1 MITLTVDN
9 LTPGMIV
16 ASPIVTKRGQ
26 TISKPGEK
34 LTPQL
39 IAKLSFYKIDVV
51 TVEGQASA
59 PVDTDVVAAK
69 QKPVEDKPESQN
81 KKAEPEKAEP
91 PKPAEKPKEE
101 SRVSDQITYSQRL
114 KQSSHFQKF
123 QSDYA
128 LNIANLKEHFTAIIA
143 GGNADCCTDLL
154 EQCEALF
161 KSKTTLE
168 LFDMLS
174 NMRNLEDPIYSHSLN
189 VGLIAR
195 SIGKWLHLSK
205 NDLNTLT
212 LAGLLHD
219 IGKTQIPEEILNKPG
234 KYTDEEFAT
243 MKTHPLLGKK
253 ILNGKGFDSRIL
265 AATLQ
270 HHERS
275 DGSGYPR
282 GLMEDEID
290 DFAAIIAIADV
301 YDAMTSARAHRDPLC
316 SFQVIHQ
323 FEKDGLNKYHT
334 KYVLTF
340 LEHMANTYNNSRIM
354 LNTAKTGRVVYINK
368 SDLSRPVI
376 QLDSGDIINLSDNK
390 HKDLYIKSIL

>member
-59 PVDTDVVAAK
+59 PVDTEAVAK
-69 QKPVEDKPESQN
+69 KSNPKPDD
-81 KKAEPEKAEP
+81 KKAEPQNTNKVD
-91 PKPAEKPKEE
+91 KPKEE
-101 SRVSDQITYSQRL
+101 SRVSNQITYSQRL
-114 KQSSHFQKF
+114 KQSSNFQKF

-128 LNIANLKEHFTAIIA
+128 LNIANLKEHFDSIIA

-168 LFDMLS
+168 LFDMLA

-195 SIGKWLHLSK
+195 CIGKWLHLSK
-205 NDLNTLT
+205 SDLNTLT

-219 IGKTQIPEEILNKPG
+219 IGKTQIPEDILNKPG

-316 SFQVIHQ
+316 SFQVINQ

-340 LEHMANTYNNSRIM
+340 LEHMANTYNNSRVM

-376 QLDSGDIINLSDNK
+376 QLDSGEIISLADNQ

>member
-59 PVDTDVVAAK
+59 PVDTEAVAK
-69 QKPVEDKPESQN
+69 KSNPKPDD
-81 KKAEPEKAEP
+81 KKAEPQNTNKLD
-91 PKPAEKPKEE
+91 KPKEE

-128 LNIANLKEHFTAIIA
+128 LNIANLKEHFNSIIA

-168 LFDMLS
+168 LFDMLA

-195 SIGKWLHLSK
+195 CIGKWLHLSK
-205 NDLNTLT
+205 SDLNTLT

-219 IGKTQIPEEILNKPG
+219 IGKTQIPDDILNKPG

-316 SFQVIHQ
+316 SFQVINQ

-340 LEHMANTYNNSRIM
+340 LEHMANTYNNSRVM

-368 SDLSRPVI
+368 SNLSRPVI
-376 QLDSGDIINLSDNK
+376 QLDSGEIISLADNQ

>member
-59 PVDTDVVAAK
+59 PVDTEAVAK
-69 QKPVEDKPESQN
+69 KSNPKPDD
-81 KKAEPEKAEP
+81 KKAEPQNTNKLD
-91 PKPAEKPKEE
+91 KPKEE

-128 LNIANLKEHFTAIIA
+128 LNIANLKEHFNSIIA
-143 GGNADCCTDLL
+143 GGNADCCSDLL

-168 LFDMLS
+168 LFDMLA

-195 SIGKWLHLSK
+195 CIGKWLHLSK
-205 NDLNTLT
+205 SDLNTLT

-219 IGKTQIPEEILNKPG
+219 IGKTQIPEDILNKPG

-316 SFQVIHQ
+316 SFQVINQ

-340 LEHMANTYNNSRIM
+340 LEHMANTYNNSRVM

-376 QLDSGDIINLSDNK
+376 QLDSGEIISLADNQ

>member
-59 PVDTDVVAAK
+59 PVDTEAVAK
-69 QKPVEDKPESQN
+69 KSNPKPDD
-81 KKAEPEKAEP
+81 KKAEPQNTNKLD
-91 PKPAEKPKEE
+91 KPKEE

-114 KQSSHFQKF
+114 KQSSNFQKF

-128 LNIANLKEHFTAIIA
+128 LNIANLKEHFNSIIA

-154 EQCEALF
+154 EQCETLF

-168 LFDMLS
+168 LFDMLA

-195 SIGKWLHLSK
+195 CIGKWLHLSK
-205 NDLNTLT
+205 SDLNTLT

-219 IGKTQIPEEILNKPG
+219 IGKTQIPDDILNKPG

-316 SFQVIHQ
+316 SFQVINQ

-340 LEHMANTYNNSRIM
+340 LEHMANTYNNSRVM

-376 QLDSGDIINLSDNK
+376 QLDSGEIISLADNQ

>member
-59 PVDTDVVAAK
+59 PVDTEAVAK
-69 QKPVEDKPESQN
+69 KSNPKPDD
-81 KKAEPEKAEP
+81 KKAEPQNTNKLD
-91 PKPAEKPKEE
+91 KPKEE

-128 LNIANLKEHFTAIIA
+128 LNIANLKEHFNSIIA

-168 LFDMLS
+168 LFAMLA

-195 SIGKWLHLSK
+195 CIGKWLHLSK
-205 NDLNTLT
+205 SDLNTLT

-219 IGKTQIPEEILNKPG
+219 IGKTQIPEDILNKPG

-316 SFQVIHQ
+316 SFQVINQ

-340 LEHMANTYNNSRIM
+340 LEHMANTYNNSRVM

-376 QLDSGDIINLSDNK
+376 QLDSGEIISLADNQ

>member
-59 PVDTDVVAAK
+59 PVDTEAVAK
-69 QKPVEDKPESQN
+69 KSNPKSDD
-81 KKAEPEKAEP
+81 KKAEPQNTNKLD
-91 PKPAEKPKEE
+91 KPKEE

-128 LNIANLKEHFTAIIA
+128 LNIANLKEHFNSIIA
-143 GGNADCCTDLL
+143 GGNSDCCTDLL

-168 LFDMLS
+168 LFDMLA

-195 SIGKWLHLSK
+195 CIGKWLHLSK
-205 NDLNTLT
+205 SDLNTLT

-219 IGKTQIPEEILNKPG
+219 IGKTQIPDDILNKPG

-316 SFQVIHQ
+316 SFQVINQ

-376 QLDSGDIINLSDNK
+376 QLDSGEIISLADNQ

>member
-59 PVDTDVVAAK
+59 PVDADAVAAK
-69 QKPVEDKPESQN
+69 QKPVEDKPEPQN
-81 KKAEPEKAEP
+81 KKAESEKAEP
-91 PKPAEKPKEE
+91 PKPVEKPKEE

-128 LNIANLKEHFTAIIA
+128 LNIANLKEHFNSIIA

-168 LFDMLS
+168 LFDMLA

-195 SIGKWLHLSK
+195 CIGKWLHLSK
-205 NDLNTLT
+205 SDLNVLT

-316 SFQVIHQ
+316 SFQVINQ

>member
-59 PVDTDVVAAK
+59 PVDTEAVAK
-69 QKPVEDKPESQN
+69 KSNPKPDD
-81 KKAEPEKAEP
+81 KKAEPQNTNKLDKA
-91 PKPAEKPKEE
+91 KEE
-101 SRVSDQITYSQRL
+101 SRVSNQITYSQRL

-128 LNIANLKEHFTAIIA
+128 LNIANLKEHFNSIIA

-168 LFDMLS
+168 LFDMLA

-195 SIGKWLHLSK
+195 CIGKWLHLSK
-205 NDLNTLT
+205 SDLNTLT

-316 SFQVIHQ
+316 SFQVINQ

-340 LEHMANTYNNSRIM
+340 LEHMANTYSNSRIM

-368 SDLSRPVI
+368 SNLSRPVI
-376 QLDSGDIINLSDNK
+376 QLDSGDIINLSDNN
-390 HKDLYIKSIL
+390 HKDLFIKSIL

>member
-59 PVDTDVVAAK
+59 PVDTEAVAK
-69 QKPVEDKPESQN
+69 KSNPKPDD
-81 KKAEPEKAEP
+81 KKAEPQNTNKLD
-91 PKPAEKPKEE
+91 KPKEE

-128 LNIANLKEHFTAIIA
+128 LNIANLKEHFNSIIA

-168 LFDMLS
+168 LFDMLA

-195 SIGKWLHLSK
+195 CIGKWLHLSK
-205 NDLNTLT
+205 SDLNTLT

-219 IGKTQIPEEILNKPG
+219 IGKTQIPEDILNKPG

-316 SFQVIHQ
+316 SFQVINQ

-368 SDLSRPVI
+368 SNLSRPVI
-376 QLDSGDIINLSDNK
+376 QLDSGEIISLADNQ

>member
-9 LTPGMIV
+9 LAPGMIV

-39 IAKLSFYKIDVV
+39 IAKLSFYKIEVV

-59 PVDTDVVAAK
+59 PVDTDV
-69 QKPVEDKPESQN
+69 KPSKPEPKEE
-81 KKAEPEKAEP
+81 KKAKKEEPEKPKAEESKP
-91 PKPAEKPKEE
+91 VPKPREE
-101 SRVSDQITYSQRL
+101 SRVSDQITYTQRL

-128 LNIANLKEHFTAIIA
+128 INIANLQEHFNTIIN

-161 KSKTTLE
+161 KSKTNLE
-168 LFDMLS
+168 LFDMLA

-189 VGLIAR
+189 VGLISRA
-195 SIGKWLHLSK
+195 IGKWLRLPK
-205 NDLNTLT
+205 ADLNTLT

-219 IGKTQIPEEILNKPG
+219 IGKTKIPEDILNKPG

-253 ILNGKGFDSRIL
+253 ILNNKGFDARIL
-265 AATLQ
+265 SAALQ

-282 GLMEDEID
+282 GLLEDEID
-290 DFAAIIAIADV
+290 DFAAIVAIADV

-316 SFQVIHQ
+316 SFQVISQ

-340 LEHMANTYNNSRIM
+340 LEHIANTYNNSRIM
-354 LNTAKTGRVVYINK
+354 LNNAKTGRVVYINK
-368 SDLSRPVI
+368 SNLSRPVI
-376 QLDSGDIINLSDNK
+376 QMDSGEIINLADNK
-390 HKDLYIKSIL
+390 HNDIFIKSIL